1 MGAQK
6 ILKCFNNNCDVYT
19 KADEQNYA
27 WSVFTEDKGYTTNKY
42 IVKESSVYLYLKN
55 GWIALY
61 SFGGETTVKSKKC
74 IDANEGD
81 NYKTIYASCKNAIM
95 NYRTEGDKWLKRYKT
110 SFREDEIIALLDVS
124 KYYEKNE
131 LPIPRNR
138 SDIIKDFISE
148 KFIKPVSSS

>member
-1 MGAQK
+1 MFIQNKKNLIA
-6 ILKCFNNNCDVYT
+6 ILFFLFTITNVFSWEQVTTTYKTSLTPTDMVEIFLETISHYAKYSYQIWDYEVYT

-27 WSVFTEDKGYTTNKY
+27 WSVYTEDKGYTTNKY

-81 NYKTIYASCKNAIM
+81 NRHFGGIWYK
-95 NYRTEGDKWLKRYKT
+95 
-110 SFREDEIIALLDVS
+110 
-124 KYYEKNE
+124 
-131 LPIPRNR
+131 
-138 SDIIKDFISE
+138 
-148 KFIKPVSSS
+148 